1 MWYNGTGKK
10 LHNLPH
16 SSWLCKDLFHC
27 LSFFQ
32 VIRYTFPFTLFS
44 SLASQ
49 LLLHWFKTSTS
60 SDNLDYSLDIKT
72 LSQVGQNKGKCQLHL
87 PSNRSWVTTNQYI
100 LYCKKRI
107 ILTVLWE
114 HWCSNIFTFF
124 LLLISLQSSSI
135 IQFKCKMQ
143 PINSKKN

>member
-49 LLLHWFKTSTS
+49 LLQHWFKTSTS

-87 PSNRSWVTTNQYI
+87 PSNRSWVTIASHAGVFRGARFSSLPTYACSTEDNI
-100 LYCKKRI
+100 PFPSLANHN
-107 ILTVLWE
+107 VL
-114 HWCSNIFTFF
+114 
-124 LLLISLQSSSI
+124 
-135 IQFKCKMQ
+135 
-143 PINSKKN
+143 SKFWKVDLDRKVIW